1 MQVWQPKFSIRSDRQ
16 PTKHRYVAV
25 PTLSLAGEMSQ
36 CLVHVPELFD
46 TKTKTQLSARI
57 LESDR
62 NEPQQSDL
70 HQIRFVERAA
80 GIDSI

>member
-1 MQVWQPKFSIRSDRQ
+1 
-16 PTKHRYVAV
+16 
-25 PTLSLAGEMSQ
+25 MSQ

>member
-1 MQVWQPKFSIRSDRQ
+1 M
-16 PTKHRYVAV
+16 
-25 PTLSLAGEMSQ
+25 
-36 CLVHVPELFD
+36 HVPELFD